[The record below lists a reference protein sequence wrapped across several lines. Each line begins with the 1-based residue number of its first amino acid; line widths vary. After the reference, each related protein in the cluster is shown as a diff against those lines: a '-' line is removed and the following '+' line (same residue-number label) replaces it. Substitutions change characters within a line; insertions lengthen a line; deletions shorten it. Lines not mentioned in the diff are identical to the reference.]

1 MKELIDE
8 LTRQLGINATQ
19 AQSGAGILFKA
30 AQEKLGA
37 GEFQKMLGAV
47 PGVADLVMQA
57 PATGGGG
64 LLGGL
69 ASAFGGNAALLA
81 KVVSGFS
88 NLGLSVDTAK
98 RFVPIVLDY
107 LRKYVGPE
115 TASRI
120 EAALRT

>member
-8 LTRQLGINATQ
+8 LTRQLGINAAQ

-37 GEFQKMLGAV
+37 GEFQQMLGAV
-47 PGVADLVMQA
+47 PGVADLLTQA
-57 PATGGGG
+57 PSTGGGG

-98 RFVPIVLDY
+98 RFVPIVLDH
-107 LRKYVGPE
+107 LRKHVGPE